1 MEASQLEDRE
11 LAESQMREGM
21 ANFEKIKRLM
31 LGFSAFQTLVAG
43 CRLHLFETL
52 AQHPGSTRK
61 QLAAHLGLSEHA
73 TRVLL
78 LGCCTYELA
87 QATDGCYYNTSMS
100 DQFLTEKSMFPI
112 VDFTEYC
119 DVVQYKAFQH
129 LTESLKTDTNLGLQ
143 TLPGS
148 GDSLYKR
155 LAQTPQLEQIFQAGM
170 APKDRTSRELFFD
183 AHEFADVRHLLDVA
197 GGPGL
202 IASLLKQEYPHLAIT
217 LFDLPSVCERASA
230 TFDEHGFSDVSV
242 HPGDCFTDPFPT
254 GMDAILFS
262 HVLEVF
268 SEEKIVFLLT
278 KAYEAL
284 PADGKVFIYG
294 MASDDVE
301 SGADMAAWGSLY
313 FLVLASGEGMMYPA
327 HDYRRWLKAAGFGQ
341 IVERTNPFENV
352 ILVAS
357 K

>member
-1 MEASQLEDRE
+1 MEAQQIEKDR
-11 LAESQMREGM
+11 LQEGFS
-21 ANFEKIKRLM
+21 NFEKIKRLM

-43 CRLHLFETL
+43 CRLNLFEVL
-52 AQHPGSTRK
+52 AQHPGSERNE
-61 QLAAHLGLSEHA
+61 LAAHLGLSRHA

-78 LGCCTYELA
+78 LGCCTYELV
-87 QATDGCYYNTSMS
+87 TTNDGCYYNTSMS
-100 DQFLTEKSMFPI
+100 EQFLTAKSIFPI

-129 LTESLKTDTNLGLQ
+129 LTESLKADTNLGLQ
-143 TLPGS
+143 TLPGE

-155 LAQTPQLEQIFQAGM
+155 LAQSPELEQIFQAGM
-170 APKDRTSRELFFD
+170 APKDRGSRELFFD
-183 AHEFADVRHLLDVA
+183 AEEFRDVRHLLDIA

-217 LFDLPSVCERASA
+217 LFDLPSVCERANA
-230 TFDEHGFSDVSV
+230 TFGEHGFSDLGT

-254 GMDAILFS
+254 GMDAVLFS

-278 KAYEAL
+278 KAFDAL
-284 PADGKVFIYG
+284 PVDGKVFIYG

-301 SGADMAAWGSLY
+301 GGADMAAWGSLY

-327 HDYRRWLKAAGFGQ
+327 HDYRRWLKAAGFSN
-341 IVERTNPFENV
+341 ITERSNDFENV
-352 ILVAS
+352 ILIAS